1 MTDGDGARTP
11 GASIVVLAPDVVGG
25 LWLDPACGAVFEA
38 WRDEKLRPAVNRD
51 LLVRYVRLWRSLGL
65 GEIQVR
71 RWSWWFTAPGH
82 SLFLAEDQTTA
93 SNAIECCSR
102 LAVVSAARWIIHRGT
117 VRNTEGGIVWLTAGE
132 FARPGAHPK

>member
-1 MTDGDGARTP
+1 
-11 GASIVVLAPDVVGG
+11 VVLAPDVVGG
-25 LWLDPACGAVFEA
+25 LWRDAACGAVFEA

-117 VRNTEGGIVWLTAGE
+117 VRNTEDGIVWLTAGE